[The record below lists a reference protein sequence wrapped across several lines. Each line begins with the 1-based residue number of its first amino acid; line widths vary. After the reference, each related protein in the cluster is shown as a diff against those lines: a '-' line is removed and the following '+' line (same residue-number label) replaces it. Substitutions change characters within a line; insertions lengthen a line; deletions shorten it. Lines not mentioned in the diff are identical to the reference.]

1 MGTKWRWEKT
11 TETWGS
17 GRTTL
22 NAVHTLL
29 DERGHPQIMIFW
41 PLKDKV
47 LVIVG
52 GVSDVTVALHLATK
66 QITTGGYCASR

>member
-1 MGTKWRWEKT
+1 MGTKWGWEKT

-22 NAVHTLL
+22 NALHTLL

-41 PLKDKV
+41 LLKDKV

-52 GVSDVTVALHLATK
+52 RVSDVTVALHLGTK
-66 QITTGGYCASR
+66 QIAAGRYRVSH